1 MVEIIF
7 NDNFKKDYIKIKDEL
22 LKEKIIKQIQKIKE
36 NPEIGKPMRYSKKG
50 TRELYISPYRISYYI
65 KDNIIYISAFA
76 LCFRRVFKSFC

>member
-36 NPEIGKPMRYSKKG
+36 NPEIGKPMRYSKKR
-50 TRELYISPYRISYYI
+50 TKELYISPYRISYYI
-65 KDNIIYISAFA
+65 KNNIIYISAFYH
-76 LCFRRVFKSFC
+76 KDKQ

>member
-1 MVEIIF
+1 LVEIIF

-50 TRELYISPYRISYYI
+50 TRELYIQPYRISYYI
-65 KDNIIYISAFA
+65 KDNIIYISAFYH
-76 LCFRRVFKSFC
+76 KDKQ